1 MTKLAAERFDV
12 EGTDAFFQSCEGF
25 EHLRS
30 RRRGAL
36 LTILSGDEHDP
47 VIHARLRRVT
57 KQWWEAEAP
66 TATGRWQK
74 MGLRGVRIDVLDSL
88 VTDFEWLLAPRA

>member
-36 LTILSGDEHDP
+36 LTIISGTDDDP
-47 VIHARLRRVT
+47 IVHVRLRRVT
-57 KQWWEAEAP
+57 KQWWEVEAL
-66 TATGRWQK
+66 TSSGRWENI
-74 MGLRGVRIDVLDSL
+74 GLRGVRIDLLDSL
-88 VTDFEWLLAPRA
+88 VTDFEWLLAPRQ